1 MSVFLTEKYGNGE
14 KYFKTKYRPV
24 GIFPSCG
31 ATAQLG
37 PRLPHFEVSRSLSLS
52 LSNTHTHTHICTQ

>member
-1 MSVFLTEKYGNGE
+1 MVTVKE

-37 PRLPHFEVSRSLSLS
+37 PRLPRFEVYRSLSLS
-52 LSNTHTHTHICTQ
+52 LSLSPPPPNPLPFFL